1 MPPIQ
6 KQGPDM
12 VAASACE
19 NAGGTPVAY
28 VRAGRSSTEQVDAT
42 VRLLQSVP
50 LLPQLLDAL
59 PQMAMIVNDRRQ
71 AVAVG
76 RVLRETLGQDA
87 SWLLGMRPGEMVGC
101 VHVDQGEDG
110 CGTAPACEVCGAVEA
125 IEAALVLRQPAVRE
139 ARLRRASPG
148 GDQWLDV
155 RVTAHP
161 FTWNGMLLALVILE
175 DISQAKRLQVL
186 TRVFFHDV
194 LNTVGCVAG
203 YVRCLGEVDEAERP
217 AALATLAQLTADL
230 TEEIE
235 AHRDLLAAESGRL
248 TIQKQRV
255 EVLPLMRDLRLQF
268 LRHSTA
274 QGRKIVLDLPACA
287 TRGDDC
293 FIETDSR
300 LLRRILTNMLKNAL
314 EAVPPGATV
323 TLRSRCQPERVCLS
337 AHNPGVI
344 PPKISQQIFERSFS
358 TKNEP
363 GRGVGTYS
371 MKLLGERYLG
381 GKVWFESRE
390 PEGTEFFLELPKYA

>member
-1 MPPIQ
+1 MPPIRN
-6 KQGPDM
+6 QGPDA
-12 VAASACE
+12 VTASTGEASS
-19 NAGGTPVAY
+19 AY
-28 VRAGRSSTEQVDAT
+28 VRAGRSSAEQVDAAA
-42 VRLLQSVP
+42 RLLQSVP

-175 DISQAKRLQVL
+175 DISQAKRLEVL
-186 TRVFFHDV
+186 GRVFFHDV

-344 PPKISQQIFERSFS
+344 PPKIRQQIFERSFS

-363 GRGVGTYS
+363 GRGIGTYS